1 VIFVILA
8 FVTLRDE
15 IRKGNSMNDLQ
26 TLKQRC
32 DLRML
37 VEQDLGQPMSRSARA
52 SLWKCP
58 FHHERRGASLAVWAD
73 GYRCFGACAC
83 SGDLFDWLQ
92 RYRQLSFAEA
102 LDLLGQPSVQTTTHQ
117 KRPLPSTE
125 APPLV
130 WQQAARQV
138 VEYAE
143 DKLWSMDGQSAL
155 SYLFQRGL
163 TSHTIKAARLGYIP
177 GGQRGWQMLDGL
189 NVPSG
194 IVIPWFAAGAL
205 WAVKVRRAVGEPK
218 YAQIAGG
225 SSHGLYNADALDDR
239 SAALICEGEFDT
251 LIAQQE
257 AGELIAAVSLGSASA
272 PLSIRWY
279 SELVT
284 CSDILVAYDQDAAGA
299 KGASRLCQLSP
310 RFRSVKVPEGKD
322 ITEFYLGG
330 GDVYSWIEQELYD
343 GLLAV

>member
-1 VIFVILA
+1 
-8 FVTLRDE
+8 
-15 IRKGNSMNDLQ
+15 MNDLQ
-26 TLKQRC
+26 ILKQRC
-32 DLRML
+32 DLRLL
-37 VEQDLGQPMSRSARA
+37 VEQDLGQPISRSGRA
-52 SLWKCP
+52 FLWKCP

-73 GYRCFGACAC
+73 GYRCFGSCAC
-83 SGDLFDWLQ
+83 SGDVFDWLQ
-92 RYRQLSFAEA
+92 GYRQLSFAEA
-102 LDLLGQPSVQTTTHQ
+102 LNVLGQPSVQTITHH
-117 KRPLPSTE
+117 KRSLPSTE
-125 APPLV
+125 PPPLV
-130 WQQAARQV
+130 WQEAARQV

-143 DKLWSMDGQSAL
+143 DKLWSPEGHSAL

-163 TSHTIKAARLGYIP
+163 TSRTIKAARLGYIP
-177 GGQRGWQMLDGL
+177 GWQRNWQHLYGL

-194 IVIPWFAAGAL
+194 LLIPWFAADTL

-218 YAQIAGG
+218 YAQIADG

-284 CSDILVAYDQDAAGA
+284 CSDILVAYDRDAAGA

-310 RFRSVKVPEGKD
+310 RFRALAVPKGKD
-322 ITEFYLGG
+322 ITDYYLGA
-330 GDVYSWIEQELYD
+330 GDVYAWIEQSLTKV
-343 GLLAV
+343 GIT